1 MAEEINFEVTGFGQ
15 LRQQLREA
23 QLEMIKLAEAGKQ
36 GSAEFIRAAQKA
48 GQLRET
54 IKDAAES
61 AQVFTTEGKFQA
73 VTKSLAAVAGG
84 FTAIQGAISLVSDDT
99 KAFEATFKK
108 LQAAMALTQGLT
120 ALADLGDAF
129 KNLGTLAVGAFN
141 SIKAAIGSTGI
152 GLLIVG
158 LGTAIT
164 ALAMNFDKLFP
175 KVKTVADEL
184 NTTEEELKSL
194 SAATAKQTTNVNL
207 LVNAV
212 TDQNRSEKERR
223 EALKKLKDEYPNYF
237 NNLTN
242 DINDTKTLVSQKDKL
257 IETLIREARVR
268 ASQDEIEKIAAKNIG
283 QRMLLNKQLAAA
295 QKAAATA
302 EAEARAITFKTTKD
316 LKDYT
321 LPTEEE
327 WNETIKAQPEAFEK
341 SQKAFA
347 KRLQAQTKEAEIQ
360 AKINA
365 LNAQELKD
373 SGVFLDIIS
382 EETAAIQANGG
393 ASDAKTQKVTTNAKK
408 EITAVKDANEAQRK
422 LDEERATAGQDL
434 ITTTYANNLSRL
446 KENQE
451 EELKQKDL
459 TEAQKAEIN
468 KKYAK
473 LIELNEQQRINAV
486 AKYEKDALDKAEKD
500 AADFE
505 QKRKTSAKQEFEQ
518 RKGEIDKIYG
528 EKKLAIEK
536 EEISERDKKAKLD
549 ALELDR
555 LEKQKT
561 NAKDYVDTVDE
572 AAGEVVAI
580 EQKTADQIKAI
591 EDQKKADRK
600 AGVDAA
606 LQSAAGLA
614 DALSQLSNAR
624 MSKELAAAKGNKE
637 KEEAIKKEYFE
648 KDKAFQ
654 YAKAV
659 ISGIQAGIAAF
670 AQGMA
675 IGGPPLAGIFLG
687 ISAATTAI
695 QLAAIAQTEYVSSSS
710 GSSTGSDSSNP
721 TPSTYEEGGL
731 LIGRSHDLG
740 GIRTAMG
747 ELEGGEFVVNR
758 RSTANFMPLLE
769 AINSLG
775 NTRGP
780 EVTVASQA
788 PIIKTYVVATDMTS
802 QQEANA
808 RLNALARL

>member
-36 GSAEFIRAAQKA
+36 GSAEFIKAAQKA
-48 GQLRET
+48 GQLKET

-84 FTAIQGAISLVSDDT
+84 FTAVQGAISLVSDDT

-164 ALAMNFDKLFP
+164 ALAMNFDKLVP
-175 KVKTVADEL
+175 KAKTLADEL
-184 NTTEEELKSL
+184 KTTEEELKSL
-194 SAATAKQTTNVNL
+194 STATAKQTTNVNL
-207 LVNAV
+207 LVDAV

-283 QRMLLNKQLAAA
+283 QRMKLNEQLIKA
-295 QKAAATA
+295 QKDQTQA
-302 EAEARAITFKTTKD
+302 EREAGEVRFNANKN

-327 WNETIKAQPEAFEK
+327 WNKTIEAQPEAFEK
-341 SQKAFA
+341 SNKAFA
-347 KRLQAQTKEAEIQ
+347 RRLQAQTKTAGIQ
-360 AKINA
+360 AQINA
-365 LNAQELKD
+365 LNQQELKD
-373 SGVFLDIIS
+373 SGVFLGIIQD
-382 EETAAIQANGG
+382 ETAAIQANGG
-393 ASDAKTQKVTTNAKK
+393 ASDVKTEKVTTNTKK
-408 EITAVKDANEAQRK
+408 EITAVRDANEAQRK

-446 KENQE
+446 KENQA

-459 TEAQKAEIN
+459 TGAQITEIN
-468 KKYAK
+468 AKYTK

-505 QKRKTSAKQEFEQ
+505 EKRKSSAKKEFEQ

-555 LEKQKT
+555 LSKQKT

-572 AAGEVVAI
+572 AAEEVVDI
-580 EQKTADQIKAI
+580 ELQTQQKLKSI

-600 AGVDAA
+600 ATVDFA
-606 LQSAAGLA
+606 LQSAAELS

-637 KEEAIKKEYFE
+637 KEEEIKKEYFE
-648 KDKAFQ
+648 KDKAYQ

-659 ISGIQAGIAAF
+659 ISGIQAGISAF

-695 QLAAIAQTEYVSSSS
+695 QLAAISQTEYVSSSS
-710 GSSTGSDSSNP
+710 SGSSSDSAKS
-721 TPSTYEEGGL
+721 TPSTYEQGGL
-731 LIGRSHDLG
+731 LMGRSHDLG

-747 ELEGGEFVVNR
+747 ELEGGEFVINR
-758 RSTANFMPLLE
+758 RATANFLPLLE
-769 AINSLG
+769 SINSLG

-780 EVTVASQA
+780 EVSVAAQT
-788 PIIKTYVVATDMTS
+788 PIVKTYVVATDMTS